1 MQVRRGDV
9 VESLHGTRIADPY
22 RWLEDPD
29 SDETR
34 ACAPN
39 TSFLFRLQDYSRMC
53 VFQRG
58 PAYRAQQYNRQSD
71 LLSKATRMLPMQ
83 LTLMLAKQSLHLVS
97 IYTRFA

>member
-9 VESLHGTRIADPY
+9 VDSLHGTRIADPY

-39 TSFLFRLQDYSRMC
+39 TSSLSRLQDYTNLYI
-53 VFQRG
+53 FQF
-58 PAYRAQQYNRQSD
+58 
-71 LLSKATRMLPMQ
+71 L
-83 LTLMLAKQSLHLVS
+83 
-97 IYTRFA
+97 I